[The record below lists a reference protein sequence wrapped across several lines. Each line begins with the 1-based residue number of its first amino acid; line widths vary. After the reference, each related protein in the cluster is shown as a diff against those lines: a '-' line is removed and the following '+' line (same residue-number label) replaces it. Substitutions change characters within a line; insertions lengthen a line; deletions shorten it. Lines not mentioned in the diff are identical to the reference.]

1 MKASLRENE
10 LKEDLVKT
18 SFQKVADSSG
28 HLVVKRSPINVAKK
42 SKKLP
47 NDGRKKS
54 KQGKGEDF
62 KK

>member
-1 MKASLRENE
+1 M
-10 LKEDLVKT
+10 
-18 SFQKVADSSG
+18 ADSSG